1 MIYKLFRSNEF
12 DLSFDKNDL
21 ANIKTVYGR
30 VGYENRLLK
39 EKEKD
44 QKSIFGFHYV
54 RACLFTVKFKEES
67 NYTAVLHYDFK
78 FPLYSWL
85 YASIFIAACLFTYSR
100 SGIVYSIE
108 VVFHTPCIN
117 RG

>member
-39 EKEKD
+39 EKGK
-44 QKSIFGFHYV
+44 
-54 RACLFTVKFKEES
+54 R
-67 NYTAVLHYDFK
+67 
-78 FPLYSWL
+78 P
-85 YASIFIAACLFTYSR
+85 
-100 SGIVYSIE
+100 E
-108 VVFHTPCIN
+108 VNIWFSLC
-117 RG
+117 